1 MTQINQIWD
10 RKLVMQTKKNP
21 DTSGLVKK
29 LDYDVKLTEIES
41 KIPSISGLVTT
52 AALTSVENKIPNV
65 NNLVKK
71 TDYHP
76 KISEIEKKVTD
87 HDHDRF

>member
-1 MTQINQIWD
+1 
-10 RKLVMQTKKNP
+10 MQTKKIP

-29 LDYDVKLTEIES
+29 LDYNVKLTEIES

-52 AALTSVENKIPNV
+52 AALTSVENKRPNV

-76 KISEIEKKVTD
+76 KISKIEKKVTD